1 MKEKIRK
8 RSVWKRMIPGYLTL
22 EATYIFVTSL
32 SVILF
37 VISVGIYK
45 YEESFLVLESCYEL
59 ERSVQLEEST
69 AEYIELQAG
78 KGIARRQID
87 RKLQMGIWGFKTAT
101 INIEIEKNE
110 TDPALML
117 RLAKRWTGTEE
128 DEN

>member
-1 MKEKIRK
+1 
-8 RSVWKRMIPGYLTL
+8 MIPGYMTM
-22 EATYIFVTSL
+22 EATYVFVTAL

-45 YEESFLVLESCYEL
+45 YEESVFVLEGCYEL
-59 ERSVQLEEST
+59 ERSVQLKEST

-78 KGIARRQID
+78 KGIARRQMD

-110 TDPALML
+110 TDPALIL
-117 RLAKRWTGTEE
+117 RLAKRWTRTEE